1 MWARKKIPKI
11 CGRDFLAYTR
21 EKKSTRFVGEIFTRF
36 SSLSPR
42 KKNLQD
48 LWDYFLGSKIN
59 KICGPHILLIFFLQ
73 EKWIYPQDSHVS
85 CPRNSNI
92 SLEELYRDRSA
103 LQKFNSVKWLSHAQS
118 ESSCRSWEDIFPPCQ
133 CCMSSRW
140 YFQIFNLNKK
150 GNHRWTFC
158 SLPWTQ
164 MTGAIWWS
172 PSLPVTGRP
181 CRCCYL
187 GICCLPVEIT

>member
-1 MWARKKIPKI
+1 MGMWARKKIPKI

-73 EKWIYPQDSHVS
+73 EKWIYPQDSHIS
-85 CPRNSNI
+85 CPRNSKI
-92 SLEELYRDRSA
+92 SLEELYR
-103 LQKFNSVKWLSHAQS
+103 KFPECVLVAKRGDSTGFGFVLLVK
-118 ESSCRSWEDIFPPCQ
+118 C
-133 CCMSSRW
+133 
-140 YFQIFNLNKK
+140 
-150 GNHRWTFC
+150 
-158 SLPWTQ
+158 
-164 MTGAIWWS
+164 
-172 PSLPVTGRP
+172 
-181 CRCCYL
+181 
-187 GICCLPVEIT
+187 

>member
-1 MWARKKIPKI
+1 MGTFSKICGNLGEKKISKICWNNLQDLWECGREKKIPKI

-85 CPRNSNI
+85 CPRNSKI
-92 SLEELYRDRSA
+92 SLEELYPHSLSLSLTLAAFVHTLPKTHFHQSVREA
-103 LQKFNSVKWLSHAQS
+103 LQASMGNIHQQLLQLIAL
-118 ESSCRSWEDIFPPCQ
+118 
-133 CCMSSRW
+133 
-140 YFQIFNLNKK
+140 LN
-150 GNHRWTFC
+150 
-158 SLPWTQ
+158 
-164 MTGAIWWS
+164 
-172 PSLPVTGRP
+172 
-181 CRCCYL
+181 
-187 GICCLPVEIT
+187 

>member
-1 MWARKKIPKI
+1 MGTFSKICGNLGEKKISKICWNNLQDLWECGREKKIPKI

-85 CPRNSNI
+85 CPRNSKI
-92 SLEELYRDRSA
+92 SLEELYLPGILTCHPHLAS
-103 LQKFNSVKWLSHAQS
+103 LH
-118 ESSCRSWEDIFPPCQ
+118 ESLI
-133 CCMSSRW
+133 
-140 YFQIFNLNKK
+140 L
-150 GNHRWTFC
+150 
-158 SLPWTQ
+158 
-164 MTGAIWWS
+164 
-172 PSLPVTGRP
+172 
-181 CRCCYL
+181 
-187 GICCLPVEIT
+187 

>member
-85 CPRNSNI
+85 CPRNSKI
-92 SLEELYRDRSA
+92 SLEELYRGASLFIWLNCTIIA
-103 LQKFNSVKWLSHAQS
+103 NLSTSQSFCLFVFLQ
-118 ESSCRSWEDIFPPCQ
+118 
-133 CCMSSRW
+133 
-140 YFQIFNLNKK
+140 
-150 GNHRWTFC
+150 
-158 SLPWTQ
+158 
-164 MTGAIWWS
+164 
-172 PSLPVTGRP
+172 PVTD
-181 CRCCYL
+181 
-187 GICCLPVEIT
+187 

>member
-1 MWARKKIPKI
+1 MGTFSKICGNLGEKKISKICWNNLQDLWECGREKKIPKI

-73 EKWIYPQDSHVS
+73 EKWIYPQDSHIS
-85 CPRNSNI
+85 CPRNSKI
-92 SLEELYRDRSA
+92 SLEAFQLPRVIEGGVEINDSREFELHPGRHWQPGGGG
-103 LQKFNSVKWLSHAQS
+103 LHPGQS
-118 ESSCRSWEDIFPPCQ
+118 GVQP
-133 CCMSSRW
+133 
-140 YFQIFNLNKK
+140 
-150 GNHRWTFC
+150 T
-158 SLPWTQ
+158 LPWVQ
-164 MTGAIWWS
+164 
-172 PSLPVTGRP
+172 PPP
-181 CRCCYL
+181 HY
-187 GICCLPVEIT
+187 

>member
-85 CPRNSNI
+85 CPRNSKI
-92 SLEELYRDRSA
+92 SLEELYPCTVDHCTSIWVHSLYNVHGHTTAVRACPLFVYVQCVYSYCTLYNTYIAMYDVYSLYKRSNGVRA
-103 LQKFNSVKWLSHAQS
+103 ETNPPIKCLGGVK
-118 ESSCRSWEDIFPPCQ
+118 
-133 CCMSSRW
+133 
-140 YFQIFNLNKK
+140 
-150 GNHRWTFC
+150 T
-158 SLPWTQ
+158 
-164 MTGAIWWS
+164 
-172 PSLPVTGRP
+172 
-181 CRCCYL
+181 
-187 GICCLPVEIT
+187 

>member
-1 MWARKKIPKI
+1 MKKYYMHCILCSARRTVLYIRDVCSTTCWNNLHFVGTFSKICGNLGEKKISKICWNNLQDLWECGREKKIPKI

-73 EKWIYPQDSHVS
+73 EKWIYPQDSHIS
-85 CPRNSNI
+85 CPRNSKI
-92 SLEELYRDRSA
+92 SLEELY
-103 LQKFNSVKWLSHAQS
+103 QKNTHGLLKK
-118 ESSCRSWEDIFPPCQ
+118 I
-133 CCMSSRW
+133 
-140 YFQIFNLNKK
+140 NL
-150 GNHRWTFC
+150 
-158 SLPWTQ
+158 
-164 MTGAIWWS
+164 
-172 PSLPVTGRP
+172 
-181 CRCCYL
+181 
-187 GICCLPVEIT
+187 